1 MLECLIL
8 YSLLERDLT
17 TYKIRKFIS
26 EKFEIFADP
35 SLGAVHPALN
45 KLVRLKYI
53 ETSKMLSEGG
63 QKSIF
68 HKLTQEGKKYFNEL
82 FTQIISTSVS
92 KIVLEIELKIIMLP
106 KIKNDELKNKFFENA
121 LNVLELVGYDI
132 RNATEKSECGYYKTS
147 AGLLYKGIADLKSTV
162 EKLKQESGL

>member
-35 SLGAVHPALN
+35 SLGAIHPSLS
-45 KLVRLKYI
+45 KLIRLKYVDA
-53 ETSKMLSEGG
+53 SKILSDGG

-68 HKLTQEGKKYFNEL
+68 HKLTQEGKKYFNQL
-82 FTQIISTSVS
+82 FSEIISTSVT

-106 KIKNDELKNKFFENA
+106 KIKNEELKNKFFENA
-121 LNVLELVGYDI
+121 LNTLELSGYDI
-132 RNATEKSECGYYKTS
+132 RNSMEKNECGYYKTS
-147 AGLLYKGIADLKSTV
+147 AGLLYKEIANLKDTV
-162 EKLKQESGL
+162 EKLKQESGT